1 MIRTTIFALAITALQ
16 VGPTLAQAPAAASS
30 APAAAPSAPAATAA
44 TAPDELVKNT
54 FEEAKAIVKKT
65 QDPRELRR
73 VAEQKLLPYFDFNTM
88 TRLAVGPGWR
98 NATPAQQQ
106 SLVDGFRALL
116 VNTYTSALNDASSL
130 LDKTLEV
137 KPVQTKGNDAT
148 VRTVMRGPGRPPVA
162 IDYRMQNTN
171 GWKVYDV
178 VVEGVSLVT
187 TYRGEFNEEVR
198 KTGVDGLIKTLEA
211 KNRAV
216 AAKS

>member
-1 MIRTTIFALAITALQ
+1 MKRTTIFALVILALQ
-16 VGPTLAQAPAAASS
+16 AGAAQAQSQAPAGAASPSTQAPAANAS
-30 APAAAPSAPAATAA
+30 T
-44 TAPDELVKNT
+44 PDELIKNT

-65 QDPRELRR
+65 HDPRELRR
-73 VAEQKLLPYFDFNTM
+73 IAEQKLLPYFDFAMM

-106 SLVDGFRALL
+106 ALVDAFRSLL
-116 VNTYTSALNDASSL
+116 VNTYTSALNEASSL

-148 VRTVMRGPGRPPVA
+148 VRTVVKGPGRPPVA
-162 IDYRMQNTN
+162 IDYRMQNSS

-187 TYRGEFNEEVR
+187 TYRNEFNEQVR
-198 KTGVDGLIKTLEA
+198 KAGVDGLIKTLEA
-211 KNRAV
+211 KNRSV
-216 AAKS
+216 ASKS

>member
-1 MIRTTIFALAITALQ
+1 MRLKTIFVCVFLALQ
-16 VGPTLAQAPAAASS
+16 AGTAVAQAPG
-30 APAAAPSAPAATAA
+30 AATAPTASAAAA
-44 TAPDELVKNT
+44 TAPDELIKNT

-65 QDPRELRR
+65 TDPKELRR
-73 VAEQKLLPYFDFNTM
+73 IAEQKLLPYFDFNTM

-106 SLVDGFRALL
+106 ALVDAFRTLL
-116 VNTYTSALNDASSL
+116 VNTYTSALNDAQSL
-130 LDKTLEV
+130 LEKTLEV

-148 VRTVMRGPGRPPVA
+148 VRTVIKGGSRPPVA
-162 IDYRMQNTN
+162 IDYRMQNTG

-198 KTGVDGLIKTLEA
+198 KSGVDGLIKTLEA
-211 KNRAV
+211 KNRSL

>member
-1 MIRTTIFALAITALQ
+1 LQ
-16 VGPTLAQAPAAASS
+16 AGPALAQAPAAVASS
-30 APAAAPSAPAATAA
+30 APAAATTS

-54 FEEAKAIVKKT
+54 FDEAKAIVKKT

-73 VAEQKLLPYFDFNTM
+73 IAEQKLLPYFDFNTM

-106 SLVDGFRALL
+106 ALVDGFRALL
-116 VNTYTSALNDASSL
+116 VNTYTSALNEASSL

-148 VRTVMRGPGRPPVA
+148 VRTVVRGPGRPPVA
-162 IDYRMQNTN
+162 IDYRMQNAN

-198 KTGVDGLIKTLEA
+198 KSGVDGLIKTLEA
-211 KNRAV
+211 KNRSV